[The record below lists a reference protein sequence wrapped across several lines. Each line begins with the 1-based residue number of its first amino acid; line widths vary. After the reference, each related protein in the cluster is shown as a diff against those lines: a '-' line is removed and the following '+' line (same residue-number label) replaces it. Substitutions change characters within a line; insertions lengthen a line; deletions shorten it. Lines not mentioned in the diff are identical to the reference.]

1 MYKVIAFMSLI
12 VVLALVNWS
21 IYKKEQHIENGTVVY
36 LKLAPVDPRS
46 LMQGDYM
53 ALRFDMARKIY
64 DKLPKKENHYS
75 WRHNADAKDGKVVVR
90 LNEKGIASFVRL
102 SKGEALKEN
111 ELLLDYRVR
120 KGAVKFATNAFF
132 FEEGSAKKYE
142 KAKYGEFRVNSDG
155 ELLLVELLDRE
166 LNLLSKKTDIP
177 KL

>member
-1 MYKVIAFMSLI
+1 MYKKIAFISLI

-21 IYKKEQHIENGTVVY
+21 IYKKEQHIKHGTVVY

-64 DKLPKKENHYS
+64 DKLPKKKNHYS
-75 WRHNADAKDGKVVVR
+75 WRHNADAKDGRVLVS
-90 LNEKGIASFVRL
+90 LNEKSVGSFVNL
-102 SKGEALKEN
+102 YNGQMLKEN
-111 ELLLDYRVR
+111 EIILHYRVR
-120 KGAVKFATNAFF
+120 NGAVKFATNAFF

-155 ELLLVELLDRE
+155 ELLLVALADENVRVISKLD
-166 LNLLSKKTDIP
+166 
-177 KL
+177 